1 MFDSQSYL
9 RVLTSICAALTTLL
23 GSVGIFV
30 SLTVQRRVE
39 RLQDILEEFLD
50 LSYNGDVNITGR
62 MYKLIEKYQ
71 MHYLFPD
78 TPGRMIVHYINFTI
92 VVVVISWVTILG
104 VGFRWSGP
112 AAMLAYLIPILLA
125 LGILIFYRY
134 LLKNAI
140 YPFGN
145 NLMSPLIPPPVQLR
159 NVSFLSRYVNVSVKS
174 IMRQARLRLII
185 KADAGDRA
193 KVILKEELSFDDYF
207 YYLIIAMD
215 SNPVFVSFGDLKID
229 FGNEPITGK
238 PIPVAKNVSIPLG
251 YITLDKLSGE
261 QYEARFLIFPRGE
274 KHPLEYIFNLQ
285 KQGDIIVMSGDPEI
299 SVNYMFTYR
308 IANERFQIIEENAEI
323 PFFRELVGPTVTD
336 KKRFAC
342 THPFTIDNIT
352 ECKEEIYV
360 D

>member
-1 MFDSQSYL
+1 MFDAQSYL
-9 RVLTSICAALTTLL
+9 RVLTSIAAALTTLL

-50 LSYNGDVNITGR
+50 LSYNSDTNITGK

-78 TPGRMIVHYINFTI
+78 TPGRMIIYYINFTI
-92 VVVVISWVTILG
+92 IVVVISWTTILAI
-104 VGFRWSGP
+104 GFRWSGGI
-112 AAMLAYLIPILLA
+112 ALLGYLIPIFLA

-174 IMRQARLRLII
+174 ILRQARLRLLI
-185 KADAGDRA
+185 KIETGGRA

-207 YYLIIAMD
+207 YYLLITMEGKTI
-215 SNPVFVSFGDLKID
+215 FVSYGDLKME
-229 FGNEPITGK
+229 FGHEPITGK

-251 YITLDKLSGE
+251 YIPAGE
-261 QYEARFLIFPRGE
+261 LTGQEYQARFLIFPRGE
-274 KHPLEYIFNLQ
+274 KHPLEYVFSLQ
-285 KQGDIIVMSGDPEI
+285 KQGDIIIMSGDPEI
-299 SVNYMFTYR
+299 SVNYMVTYR
-308 IANERFQIIEENAEI
+308 IQQDKFEIIEETAEI
-323 PFFRELVGPTVTD
+323 PFFRELAGLTVMN

-342 THPFTIDNIT
+342 CQPFSPGNVA
-352 ECKEEIYV
+352 ECNEEIYI